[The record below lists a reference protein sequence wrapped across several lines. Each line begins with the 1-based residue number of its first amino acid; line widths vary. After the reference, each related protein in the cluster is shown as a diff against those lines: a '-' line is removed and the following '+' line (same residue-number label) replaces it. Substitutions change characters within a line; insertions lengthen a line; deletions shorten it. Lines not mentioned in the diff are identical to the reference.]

1 MFQWNAEKVRF
12 MEDAAAWGDF
22 HARLAAELAP
32 YLPRDGHVC
41 DAGCGTGHLALALS
55 PYVKRVTAVDVS
67 AQALALLAEN
77 CRKRGAANID
87 IRCGDIARLPPE
99 QPYDA
104 MVFCFFGHIEEI
116 LTISAAQCR
125 GTVLAVM
132 RNDGCHRFSAAQ
144 GAVRHGGY
152 PRGAAELTARGIPF
166 HAVERELPMG
176 QPFRTI
182 DDARR
187 FFQLYRRPD
196 DTTPVTD
203 DFLRQRLEFIN
214 RAGLVVVETNLP
226 EESLQ
231 WLCQHC
237 TAPILADPVSTIKA
251 RRLEPVLGKLTA
263 LKPNRMEA
271 ELLSGV
277 KIESAADVERAADK
291 LLSTGLQQVYISMGG
306 DGLFAKN
313 AAGETARIPCPKV
326 TVANATGGGDAM
338 AAALAA
344 CITQGRT
351 LEERA
356 RLAIGAGALACTSEE
371 TIHPGMSWENINYI
385 LNKEDM

>member
-32 YLPRDGHVC
+32 YLPQDGHVC

-67 AQALALLAEN
+67 HQALALLAEN
-77 CRKRGAANID
+77 CQKRGAANID

-116 LTISAAQCR
+116 LAVSAAQCR

-144 GAVRHGGY
+144 SAIRHGGY
-152 PRGAAELTARGIPF
+152 PRGTAELTARGIPF

-176 QPFRTI
+176 QPFRNF

-187 FFQLYRRPD
+187 FFALYQPPD

-203 DFLRQRLEFIN
+203 DFLRQRL
-214 RAGLVVVETNLP
+214 T
-226 EESLQ
+226 
-231 WLCQHC
+231 
-237 TAPILADPVSTIKA
+237 
-251 RRLEPVLGKLTA
+251 
-263 LKPNRMEA
+263 
-271 ELLSGV
+271 
-277 KIESAADVERAADK
+277 
-291 LLSTGLQQVYISMGG
+291 
-306 DGLFAKN
+306 
-313 AAGETARIPCPKV
+313 
-326 TVANATGGGDAM
+326 ATGREDFPLYLPQNRRFG
-338 AAALAA
+338 LL
-344 CITQGRT
+344 RW
-351 LEERA
+351 
-356 RLAIGAGALACTSEE
+356 E
-371 TIHPGMSWENINYI
+371 TCEIPNQR
-385 LNKEDM
+385 

>member
-67 AQALALLAEN
+67 AQALALLTEN

-125 GTVLAVM
+125 GTVLAIM

-176 QPFRTI
+176 QPFRNF

-187 FFQLYRRPD
+187 FFALYQPPD

-203 DFLRQRLEFIN
+203 DFLRQRL
-214 RAGLVVVETNLP
+214 T
-226 EESLQ
+226 
-231 WLCQHC
+231 
-237 TAPILADPVSTIKA
+237 
-251 RRLEPVLGKLTA
+251 
-263 LKPNRMEA
+263 
-271 ELLSGV
+271 
-277 KIESAADVERAADK
+277 
-291 LLSTGLQQVYISMGG
+291 
-306 DGLFAKN
+306 
-313 AAGETARIPCPKV
+313 
-326 TVANATGGGDAM
+326 ATGREDFPFFLPQSRRFGM
-338 AAALAA
+338 LCWEA
-344 CITQGRT
+344 CEI
-351 LEERA
+351 
-356 RLAIGAGALACTSEE
+356 S
-371 TIHPGMSWENINYI
+371 
-385 LNKEDM
+385 NKR

>member
-1 MFQWNAEKVRF
+1 MFEWNADKVRF

-32 YLPRDGHVC
+32 YLPRNGHVC
-41 DAGCGTGHLALALS
+41 DVGCGTGHLALALA
-55 PYVKRVTAVDVS
+55 PYVKQVTAVDVS
-67 AQALALLAEN
+67 AQALALLTEN

-144 GAVRHGGY
+144 SAIRHGGY
-152 PRGAAELTARGIPF
+152 PRGKAELTARGIPF

-176 QPFRTI
+176 QPFRTL

-187 FFQLYRRPD
+187 FFALYQPPD

-203 DFLRQRLEFIN
+203 DFLRQRL
-214 RAGLVVVETNLP
+214 T
-226 EESLQ
+226 
-231 WLCQHC
+231 
-237 TAPILADPVSTIKA
+237 
-251 RRLEPVLGKLTA
+251 
-263 LKPNRMEA
+263 
-271 ELLSGV
+271 
-277 KIESAADVERAADK
+277 
-291 LLSTGLQQVYISMGG
+291 
-306 DGLFAKN
+306 
-313 AAGETARIPCPKV
+313 
-326 TVANATGGGDAM
+326 ATGREDFPLYLPQSRRFG
-338 AAALAA
+338 L
-344 CITQGRT
+344 
-351 LEERA
+351 LHW
-356 RLAIGAGALACTSEE
+356 E
-371 TIHPGMSWENINYI
+371 TCEIPNQR
-385 LNKEDM
+385 